1 MKKLYFSLIALFFL
15 ISCSNMATLQ
25 KAVNT
30 TPENLNEIMK
40 EMVIKENHEIES
52 EDGLGFV
59 TKWRQA
65 YKEEDNHPDNTV
77 EVRLEVSIVPE
88 KSNSKL
94 SIKIM
99 KRSSLYSTDPSNVI
113 YTDIVILQND
123 KMYIIW
129 NDKIK
134 KLEQEFKNK

>member
-1 MKKLYFSLIALFFL
+1 MKKFYFSLVALFFL
-15 ISCSNMATLQ
+15 ISCSNISILQ
-25 KAVNT
+25 KEVNI
-30 TPENLNEIMK
+30 TPENLSEIMK

-65 YKEEDNHPDNTV
+65 HKEEDNHPDNTV

-88 KSNSKL
+88 KLNSKL

-99 KRSSLYSTDPSNVI
+99 KRSSLYSTDPSNVT
-113 YTDIVILQND
+113 YTDIMILQND
-123 KMYIIW
+123 KLYIMW

-134 KLEQEFKNK
+134 KIEQEFKNK